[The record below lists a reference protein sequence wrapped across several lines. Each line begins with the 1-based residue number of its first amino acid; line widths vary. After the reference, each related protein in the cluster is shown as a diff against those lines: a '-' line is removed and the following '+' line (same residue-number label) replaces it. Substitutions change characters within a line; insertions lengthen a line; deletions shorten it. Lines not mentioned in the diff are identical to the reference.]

1 MKVIG
6 IVTPVFNQHFYTTR
20 FLNSLKSQILDDIKL
35 KIVIVDNNSDE
46 EASKVLSEFSDV
58 YFIRNSENLGFAKA
72 CNQGIKYF
80 LHSEKDLEGILITN
94 NDMEL
99 DPNCIQEL
107 YKCSVSDEKI
117 GIVGGKLRFPDGKIQ
132 HAGAFLS
139 CLGWGQHKPA
149 QIDEK
154 YEEEEY
160 VTGALFYIKRDLVSG
175 LIFNENYSPAY
186 FEEVR
191 YCYDARSLGYK
202 TVYSPFAT
210 GIHYENVTGKKIYGN
225 AENLKKELSDKNQ
238 IRFYLDQEADFEN
251 YLPTSDKQLLI
262 SCKIYGNWSF
272 SEVMRNLA
280 KGLKRSGVD
289 VSIAPQ
295 EYHEDHQHMSDWEIK
310 EMINKPNDYWN
321 RYVLRSS
328 EGDQMYL
335 MPCGK
340 KRIAHTTG
348 ESSRVNTYWR
358 EQLNHTDLVLTTS
371 SFFKN
376 ILESSGVVTPV
387 KVLHNSYNSEVFN
400 TSIEPLRIDNLR
412 KTNFLSIFHF
422 GERKSPD
429 LLVKA
434 FSREFGPNDD
444 VTLHIHSPSLE
455 YILRYQGIT
464 VQQWIKSL
472 TEEKLHPP
480 ITVSSNHIPEEAL
493 ARFMRNFQVFV
504 LPTKGEGFGL
514 PVLQAAALE
523 IPSIV
528 TNYSGVLDIVD
539 STSGFLLDYKLT
551 DIPLQYLP
559 YFRNY
564 IGGQWANPSGEHL
577 SYLFRYCSDNPSIV
591 KERGRRAKLNSQNFT
606 IDSIGKKAMEVIFD

>member
-1 MKVIG
+1 MKTIG
-6 IVTPVFNQHFYTTR
+6 VVTPVFNQHFYTTR
-20 FLNSLKSQILDDIKL
+20 FLKSLRSQVLNDIEL
-35 KIVIVDNNSDE
+35 KVVVVDNNSDDK
-46 EASKVLSEFSDV
+46 ASVALSEFSDFV
-58 YFIRNSENLGFAKA
+58 HFIRNDENLGFAKA
-72 CNQGIKYF
+72 CNQGIKY
-80 LHSEKDLEGILITN
+80 LEEQVTEGILITN
-94 NDMEL
+94 NDMML

-107 YKCSVSDEKI
+107 YKCSLSDTKI
-117 GIVGGKLRFPDGKIQ
+117 GIVGGKLRFPDGSLQ

-139 CLGWGQHKPA
+139 CLGWGQHK
-149 QIDEK
+149 QSSIDEK

-160 VTGALFYIKRDLVSG
+160 VTGALFYIKKEVISLLG
-175 LIFNENYSPAY
+175 GFNENYSPAY

-191 YCYDARSLGYK
+191 YCYDARTLDYI

-210 GIHYENVTGKKIYGN
+210 AIHYENITGKKIYGN

-238 IRFYLDQEADFEN
+238 IKFYLEQEEVK
-251 YLPTSDKQLLI
+251 YTPTSDKQLLI

-280 KGLKRSGVD
+280 KGLKRNGVD

-295 EYHEDHQHMSDWEIK
+295 EYHEDYQNMPDWEIK

-348 ESSRVNTYWR
+348 ESTRINSNWR
-358 EQLNHTDLVLTTS
+358 DQLNHTDLVLTTS

-376 ILESSGVVTPV
+376 VLEGSGVTTPV
-387 KVLHNSYNSEVFN
+387 KVLHNSYNPEVFN
-400 TSIEPLRIDNLR
+400 LASSSFKVDNLAR
-412 KTNFLSIFHF
+412 MNFLSVFHF

-429 LLVKA
+429 LLVRSFIEE
-434 FSREFGPNDD
+434 FSPSDD
-444 VTLHIHSPSLE
+444 VTLHIHSPSME
-455 YILRYQGIT
+455 YSLRYQGISIK
-464 VQQWIKSL
+464 QWIDSIANRKP
-472 TEEKLHPP
+472 HAP
-480 ITVSSNHIPEEAL
+480 ITISSNYISDEAL
-493 ARFMRNFQVFV
+493 SKFMRNFQVFV

-514 PVLQAAALE
+514 PILQASALE

-539 STSGFLLDYKLT
+539 DNSGFLIDYTLK

-564 IGGQWANPSGEHL
+564 IGGKWADPSLEHL
-577 SYLFRYCSDNPSIV
+577 KSLMRYCYNNPLVV
-591 KERGRRAKLNSQNFT
+591 KEKGKNARINSQKFT
-606 IDSIGKKAMEVIFD
+606 IDEVGKKALEVIFE